1 MIHLVDCC
9 VALQLLLPLVIYATD
24 HTGVQKLLKIDPV
37 TLRGNALDYEKGWTG
52 ELCSKNHRKTNYFS
66 WHNNVNLLD
75 FLNKMFFF

>member
-37 TLRGNALDYEKGWTG
+37 TLRGNALDYQSTKI
-52 ELCSKNHRKTNYFS
+52 LLLPSNAIAI
-66 WHNNVNLLD
+66 LD
-75 FLNKMFFF
+75 FSLLLPI